1 VLRRF
6 SLFHHARWNWLRF
19 PIFGSSVELP
29 ETDMVRMQQRSGGGV
44 RVHDPAHDAE
54 RRVHC
59 VYVIDDDQSM
69 RATLSSL
76 FRSVDLGVELFES
89 AAEFLSH
96 NRSDGRSCLVLDI
109 RLPGVNGLDFQE
121 QLQNAGIRIPIV
133 FMTGHGDIPMSVRAM
148 KAGAVDFLAKPFRDQ
163 DMLDAVN
170 AALRRDEQARDTER
184 LRLAVQESFARL
196 SQREREIMELV
207 TSGLMNKQVAGR
219 LGLQVVTVKA
229 HRGSVMKKMNA
240 KSLAD
245 LVRMSEMVRLRPG
258 RLPP

>member
-1 VLRRF
+1 LSF
-6 SLFHHARWNWLRF
+6 L
-19 PIFGSSVELP
+19 IFGSSVELP

-184 LRLAVQESFARL
+184 LRLPVHESFARL

>member
-1 VLRRF
+1 LSF
-6 SLFHHARWNWLRF
+6 L
-19 PIFGSSVELP
+19 IFGSSIELP

-184 LRLAVQESFARL
+184 LRLPVHESFARL

-219 LGLQVVTVKA
+219 LGLQVVTVKV

-258 RLPP
+258 RLPAVSA

>member
-1 VLRRF
+1 
-6 SLFHHARWNWLRF
+6 
-19 PIFGSSVELP
+19 
-29 ETDMVRMQQRSGGGV
+29 MVRMQQRSGGGV

-184 LRLAVQESFARL
+184 LRLPVHESFARL
-196 SQREREIMELV
+196 SQREREIMELA

-219 LGLQVVTVKA
+219 LGIQVVTVKV

>member
-1 VLRRF
+1 L
-6 SLFHHARWNWLRF
+6 SYL
-19 PIFGSSVELP
+19 IFGSSVELP

-184 LRLAVQESFARL
+184 LRLPVHESFARL

-219 LGLQVVTVKA
+219 LGLQVVTVKV

-258 RLPP
+258 RLPAVSA

>member
-1 VLRRF
+1 LSF
-6 SLFHHARWNWLRF
+6 L
-19 PIFGSSVELP
+19 IFGSSVELP

-184 LRLAVQESFARL
+184 LRLPVHESFARL

-219 LGLQVVTVKA
+219 LGLQVVTVKV